1 MSIFDVNSTD
11 KVEVWSDDRAEKEAG
26 KELYAEGWGAV
37 VAGRWMMGVTVAS
50 MCLVGYLG
58 YRLSQ
63 VQHIDL
69 SSMPIAV
76 VRMGPN
82 GQYVDTAVARG
93 NLIDRDQLVPE
104 RLWSLIRA
112 FREVVPSAITMKDNR
127 AFLGEHL
134 DAQPFDVIK
143 AYLTD
148 NPPEK
153 LWTDKGL
160 MRVPRMTAILP
171 QQGSSGDTWTVLWA
185 EELMMAGRPTPVQRF
200 DMSASIT
207 VRFSP
212 PTDTHAIVTNPAG
225 IRIAAITW
233 NERERMKD
241 DQSQ

>member
-1 MSIFDVNSTD
+1 MKFIDPNDTD
-11 KVEVWSDDRAEKEAG
+11 KVEVWSDDKAEKAAE

-50 MCLVGYLG
+50 MTLAGFMG

-82 GQYVDTAVARG
+82 DQYVDTAVARG
-93 NLIDRDQLVPE
+93 KLIDRDQLVPE
-104 RLWSLIRA
+104 RLWSLIKA
-112 FREVVPSAITMKDNR
+112 FREVVPSAVTMKDNR
-127 AFLGEHL
+127 AFLGDHL

-153 LWTDKGL
+153 LWTD
-160 MRVPRMTAILP
+160 
-171 QQGSSGDTWTVLWA
+171 
-185 EELMMAGRPTPVQRF
+185 
-200 DMSASIT
+200 
-207 VRFSP
+207 
-212 PTDTHAIVTNPAG
+212 
-225 IRIAAITW
+225 
-233 NERERMKD
+233 
-241 DQSQ
+241 